1 VKEQIAWYK
10 KYRALL
16 QYGRFYRLSE
26 EGGNRTRWMVAN
38 TDFSEM
44 IVLDFQ
50 ALNKSNIGP
59 EVLKIPFARPDFD
72 YEFTSRIQKVPI
84 RDFGSL
90 INMVSPIALKADGKI
105 RKVIDENVMLT
116 SRDEHCL
123 VSGDVLAYGG
133 IRLNPQFCGTGFTAD
148 VRVLGDFGSRLYHIV
163 RIVREDQV
171 EEKAEEPKGKRKRK
185 KA

>member
-1 VKEQIAWYK
+1 
-10 KYRALL
+10 
-16 QYGRFYRLSE
+16 
-26 EGGNRTRWMVAN
+26 MVAN

-59 EVLKIPFARPDFD
+59 EVLKIPFARPEFD

-90 INMVSPIALKADGKI
+90 INMVSPITLRADGKI
-105 RKVIDENVMLT
+105 KKVIDDNIMLT
-116 SRDEHCL
+116 SRDEHCI

-163 RIVREDQV
+163 RIGKEDKEGKV
-171 EEKAEEPKGKRKRK
+171 EEKAEEQKGRNRKSR
-185 KA
+185 